1 MFGPFTKNSLNYSSL
16 LFAVALLIINSI
28 FLQNSILGLLGLI
41 FYLVPLS
48 LLLGQILFGK
58 ERYENFLFGLLFIFS
73 ELIISGTLLYY
84 FFAITPLL
92 SWILLALP
100 FATFLFLKLK
110 KGTTAVPKE
119 VQDTSSNQK
128 TKIFSKNIFFWSLP
142 VLVLD
147 FILLWILFKSRTY
160 DLAASPWQ
168 HLGPLF
174 FLTYTFTTAFL
185 FVHYKKFSD
194 PISSIFLTSFH
205 FFVGIAVAAFM
216 YPLGYGFDA
225 FIHRVTE
232 SWIQVHGFIAP
243 KNPYY
248 IGQYTL
254 VNLISNVTQIKIFF
268 VDVFLVPLLTSIF
281 LPGIILSL
289 LRQFVQKPFFSAI
302 GFWLLPFIPFLSL
315 HLTTPH
321 NLVIFITLVVVFL
334 GIRASKKDISF
345 LLPFLLSLSAVLTH
359 PLVGAPVFIFT
370 FVLFLLSVL
379 EKRKKLQLTLLLST
393 FIGICIL
400 IPMLFTLN
408 GLRIG
413 HPLPTLNNPF
423 TKISLFFDLFER
435 PYWYAKNSPVHFEL
449 LYTYERFL
457 VPVFLVL
464 CAYGFFQYRK
474 KERSVWIWLF
484 PLTALGLFL
493 DAWLLRSWIVFPDVV
508 AYEQDDYPRRLI
520 YTSILFLLPFAM
532 YGFGA
537 LLDKILEGS
546 KLKNKIIMGSIMICL
561 PLILTVSL
569 YFSYPQKNAKVQFPG
584 YNVTSADFEA
594 VQWIHNQNTEY
605 NYIVLANQLVSAAA
619 LTEYS
624 FAKYFDTPQGQMFYY
639 SIPTGGVLY
648 SYYSKMIY
656 EGQKIEYM
664 HAAMRAA
671 GVQKAYFVVNA
682 YWANS
687 DKIIKNAQKT
697 ADRMQ
702 VIDDKIWIFE
712 YSLK

>member
-1 MFGPFTKNSLNYSSL
+1 MFGSIFKNRLNYSSL
-16 LFAVALLIINSI
+16 LFGVALLTINSI
-28 FLQNSILGLLGLI
+28 FFQQSILGLLGLI

-48 LLLGQILFGK
+48 LLLGQILFRK
-58 ERYENFLFGLLFIFS
+58 QQYENFLFGLLFIFS
-73 ELIISGTLLYY
+73 ELVISGTLLYY
-84 FFAITPLL
+84 FFAITQLL

-110 KGTTAVPKE
+110 KGGVLSE
-119 VQDTSSNQK
+119 EQNTSSNQN
-128 TKIFSKNIFFWSLP
+128 TKIFSKNIFLWSIP
-142 VLVLD
+142 VMILD
-147 FILLWILFKSRTY
+147 LILLWVLFKNRTY
-160 DLAASPWQ
+160 DLAASPWLQ
-168 HLGPLF
+168 LGPLF
-174 FLTYTFTTAFL
+174 FLTYTFTTALL
-185 FVHYKKFSD
+185 FVHYKKFYD
-194 PISSIFLTSFH
+194 QVSSIFLTSFH
-205 FFVGIAVAAFM
+205 FFVGIAVAAFI

-232 SWIQVHGFIAP
+232 SWIQMHGFIAP

-254 VNLISNVTQIKIFF
+254 VNLISNITHIKIFF
-268 VDVFLVPLLTSIF
+268 VDVFLVPLLASIF
-281 LPGIILSL
+281 LPGIILST
-289 LRQFVQKPFFSAI
+289 LRQFAQKPFFSTVA
-302 GFWLLPFIPFLSL
+302 FWLLPFIPFLSL

-321 NLVIFITLVVVFL
+321 NLVIFITIVVVFL

-345 LLPFLLSLSAVLTH
+345 LLPFLVSLSAVLTH

-370 FVLFLLSVL
+370 FVLFLLSIL
-379 EKRKKLQLTLLLST
+379 RKRKKLQWTLLLST

-400 IPMLFTLN
+400 IPTLFTLN

-413 HPLPTLNNPF
+413 QPLPTLNNPF
-423 TKISLFFDLFER
+423 TKISLFFDLFQR
-435 PYWYAKNSPVHFEL
+435 PYWYATISPLHFEL

-457 VPVFLVL
+457 VPIFLLL
-464 CAYGFFQYRK
+464 CVYGFFQYRK
-474 KERSVWIWLF
+474 KERRIWIWLF

-532 YGFGA
+532 YGFSS
-537 LLDKILEGS
+537 LMEKILARS
-546 KLKNKIIMGSIMICL
+546 KLKNKLIVGSIMICL
-561 PLILTVSL
+561 PFILTISL
-569 YFSYPQKNAKVQFPG
+569 YFSYPQRNAKVQFPG
-584 YNVTSADFEA
+584 YNVTSADFQA
-594 VQWIHNQNTEY
+594 VEWIHSQNSEY

-648 SYYSKMIY
+648 EYYSKMIY

-664 HAAMRAA
+664 QAAMQKA
-671 GVQKAYFVVNA
+671 GVQKAYFVVNG
-682 YWANS
+682 YWAKS
-687 DKIIKNAQKT
+687 DKIIENAKKS

-702 VIDDKIWIFE
+702 VIDDKVWIFE
-712 YSLK
+712 YTLK